1 MALRQVAH
9 STNCPPAQVNHAS
22 PIYLCMPMEKLN
34 GLFANMERYVT
45 LSPTIREELG
55 NLAVVRPVKK
65 RQFICQPGFICRH
78 RNYVNRGAF
87 RSYYI
92 DKTGKEHT
100 VQLSVEDW
108 FISDFYSY
116 ITETPGTLFVEALE
130 DGELVSLP
138 HDAIEALSARSLPIS
153 EYFRR
158 TTERAFAF
166 SRIRVQSNIGKDA
179 EQRYVEF
186 RDRYPSIVN
195 RMPQYAVASYLGMSP
210 EFLSKIRARLA
221 AG

>member
-1 MALRQVAH
+1 MD
-9 STNCPPAQVNHAS
+9 
-22 PIYLCMPMEKLN
+22 KLA
-34 GLFANMERYVT
+34 GLFANMERYVM
-45 LSPTIREELG
+45 LPPSVKEALAEL
-55 NLAVVRPVKK
+55 AIIKKVRK
-65 RQFICQPGFICRH
+65 RQFICQPDYVCRH

-92 DKTGKEHT
+92 DDSGKEHT

-130 DGELVSLP
+130 DGELVQLP

-166 SRIRVQSNIGKDA
+166 SRIRVQANIGKDA
-179 EQRYVEF
+179 EQRYLEF
-186 RDRYPSIVN
+186 RDRYPDIVN
-195 RMPQYAVASYLGMSP
+195 RMPQYAVASYLGMSA